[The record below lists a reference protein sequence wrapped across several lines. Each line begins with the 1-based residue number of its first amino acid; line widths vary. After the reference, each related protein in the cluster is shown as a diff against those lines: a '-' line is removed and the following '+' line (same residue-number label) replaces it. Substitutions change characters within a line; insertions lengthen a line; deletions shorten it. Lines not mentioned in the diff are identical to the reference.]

1 LDVDLDVEGT
11 GVEAVFDQFAN
22 DGSGAFNDF
31 TGGHLAGEGVGEDAD
46 AGHWGGE
53 SGGAG
58 RML

>member
-1 LDVDLDVEGT
+1 
-11 GVEAVFDQFAN
+11 
-22 DGSGAFNDF
+22 
-31 TGGHLAGEGVGEDAD
+31 LAGEGVGEDAN

>member
-1 LDVDLDVEGT
+1 
-11 GVEAVFDQFAN
+11 
-22 DGSGAFNDF
+22 
-31 TGGHLAGEGVGEDAD
+31 LAGEGVGEDAD